1 VVCCEVELLLS
12 GDYKVRDGGLV
23 TTTVNVWVVCCEVE
37 LLLSGD
43 YKVRDGGLVTTTVN
57 VGGLL

>member
-1 VVCCEVELLLS
+1 MVVLSPLLSMWAVCCEVELLM
-12 GDYKVRDGGLV
+12 R
-23 TTTVNVWVVCCEVE
+23 
-37 LLLSGD
+37 GD